1 MKYNRR
7 HGLNHVV
14 VRFSSASGVGGRSG
28 FGLQSF
34 RSELEMLFSAVRASS
49 YEWYAIGLE
58 LIKWKYSLTGDL
70 VQTRPSCS
78 CSGFVFNCSRGR
90 YGTAADNMPVLRFC
104 LMWLCAALIT
114 RDRSRAPSCAPA
126 ARSWRGGFDWKLAC
140 HLRLVTGDA
149 EGGAGSSSSVERIS
163 PFLLCLDGWSGQDYW
178 DPGMNSS
185 LVNIPTPQ
193 LSINSTPRKQ
203 YLRKQNLLKIEEII
217 AWIINPA

>member
-14 VRFSSASGVGGRSG
+14 VHFSSASGVGGRSG

-34 RSELEMLFSAVRASS
+34 RPELEMLFSAVRASS

-149 EGGAGSSSSVERIS
+149 EGWELIKCRENLPLSFVPGWVIWAGLLRSRNELIAGEYTHTTTVYQFNSQKAIS
-163 PFLLCLDGWSGQDYW
+163 
-178 DPGMNSS
+178 
-185 LVNIPTPQ
+185 TK
-193 LSINSTPRKQ
+193 T
-203 YLRKQNLLKIEEII
+203 
-217 AWIINPA
+217 NPP